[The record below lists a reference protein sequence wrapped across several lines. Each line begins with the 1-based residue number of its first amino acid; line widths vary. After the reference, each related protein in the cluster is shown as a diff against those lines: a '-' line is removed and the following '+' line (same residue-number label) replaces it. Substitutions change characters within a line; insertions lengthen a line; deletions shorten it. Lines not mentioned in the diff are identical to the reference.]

1 MEVGCGWGLAGI
13 YCAKKQGA
21 TVTGVDIDPEVFP
34 FLRLHADINK
44 VEISFMNKGFDKL
57 TGRVL
62 KDVDVLIGADICF
75 WDNMVDPLKRL
86 VLRAIRAGVGLV
98 VIADPG
104 RPPFQR
110 LCEYFIEKR
119 GAEVMDWATGRPR
132 RIRGL
137 LLKIGET

>member
-21 TVTGVDIDPEVFP
+21 TVTCIDIDAEVFP
-34 FLRLHADINK
+34 YLLLHADINK
-44 VEISFMNKGFDKL
+44 VEISIMNKGFEGL

-75 WDNMVDPLKRL
+75 WDNMMDPLKRL
-86 VLRAIRAGVGLV
+86 VLRAIRAGVRLV

-110 LCEYFIEKR
+110 LCEYFLEKR
-119 GAEVMDWATGRPR
+119 GAEALDWTTRRPR
-132 RIRGL
+132 PIRGRL
-137 LLKIGET
+137 LRIGAA